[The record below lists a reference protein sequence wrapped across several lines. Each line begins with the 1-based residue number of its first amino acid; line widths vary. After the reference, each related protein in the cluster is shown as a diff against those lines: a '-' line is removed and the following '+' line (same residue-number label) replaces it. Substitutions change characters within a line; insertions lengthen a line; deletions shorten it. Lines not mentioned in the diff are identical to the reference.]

1 MKRLAVF
8 LSVLTVFACGG
19 LRAEELAP
27 AMLAASAQPAI
38 TPLSKGIDSLIS
50 LDLRMIDIND
60 ALKYFSLKSGLNI
73 VTTKSVTG
81 RVTLIVEDVPVKDV
95 LDIMLRSNGLA
106 YDKVGNIYNVMTQEE
121 YKQLYGQKF
130 ADVREVKIFRLNY
143 AIPDQAFS
151 LLDAVKSEVGRILVD
166 PESGSVLCMDSPEKI
181 RQMEKV
187 LKEFEQQNVTRV
199 FPLNYAKAKVV
210 EEQLM
215 TRLDAKKVGSIK
227 ADERANQ
234 VIVQAFPERMKEI
247 EELIAAL
254 DKKTKQIL
262 LEAKIVKVKIA
273 DGTEVGI
280 EWEGLFE
287 ASGKNGNLTYVGSTP
302 FAAVQSTTADWRS
315 RAQVYE
321 DVGNVGS
328 YAFSGTTSNYSSS
341 TSNIGID
348 QLHIGFIGSNDFD
361 VLLTYLNTLSETK
374 ILSSPKIA
382 VTNNQEAR
390 IHVGERQAYVTTTTT
405 TGSSTSTVSEQVNFI
420 DIGIQ
425 LDVVPRIS
433 EDGFIDIKLK
443 TEVSSVVKILVT
455 PSENQIPIV
464 DTSLAETSVLVK
476 DGCTVVIGGLR
487 KDEETKTEKRVPI
500 LSKIPVLGKLFQKTS
515 SSTERTELLILITPT
530 IISGEALIANGG
542 APIGDA
548 NIKPPQDYGEVE
560 KIKEDQKT
568 HMPPPP
574 EAGFGGME
582 MKGFKVYKGSG
593 SDD

>member
-199 FPLNYAKAKVV
+199 FP
-210 EEQLM
+210 
-215 TRLDAKKVGSIK
+215 
-227 ADERANQ
+227 
-234 VIVQAFPERMKEI
+234 
-247 EELIAAL
+247 
-254 DKKTKQIL
+254 
-262 LEAKIVKVKIA
+262 
-273 DGTEVGI
+273 
-280 EWEGLFE
+280 
-287 ASGKNGNLTYVGSTP
+287 
-302 FAAVQSTTADWRS
+302 
-315 RAQVYE
+315 
-321 DVGNVGS
+321 
-328 YAFSGTTSNYSSS
+328 
-341 TSNIGID
+341 
-348 QLHIGFIGSNDFD
+348 
-361 VLLTYLNTLSETK
+361 
-374 ILSSPKIA
+374 
-382 VTNNQEAR
+382 
-390 IHVGERQAYVTTTTT
+390 
-405 TGSSTSTVSEQVNFI
+405 
-420 DIGIQ
+420 
-425 LDVVPRIS
+425 
-433 EDGFIDIKLK
+433 
-443 TEVSSVVKILVT
+443 
-455 PSENQIPIV
+455 
-464 DTSLAETSVLVK
+464 
-476 DGCTVVIGGLR
+476 
-487 KDEETKTEKRVPI
+487 
-500 LSKIPVLGKLFQKTS
+500 
-515 SSTERTELLILITPT
+515 
-530 IISGEALIANGG
+530 
-542 APIGDA
+542 
-548 NIKPPQDYGEVE
+548 
-560 KIKEDQKT
+560 
-568 HMPPPP
+568 
-574 EAGFGGME
+574 
-582 MKGFKVYKGSG
+582 
-593 SDD
+593 